1 MGKGGQTI
9 GYKYYM
15 SLLSGLCR
23 GPIDE
28 LRMIKAGDEI
38 AWDSHACDATLQY
51 INKPDLFGGDKKEG
65 GIQGP
70 FAVFMG
76 DDDQVLPGA
85 QTYGVISGGGII
97 GALLGINRTLPS
109 VKDSITSATGA
120 RVSDFRG
127 VVTVWFDGLI
137 TAMNPYVK
145 EWKFRVR
152 RSRRGWFNDDT
163 WYPEKATIYLAGG
176 EIHAMNPAH
185 IIYEC
190 CTNPLWGRGL
200 MASRLDLNSF
210 VYAANKLCFE
220 GFGICLIW
228 YRKEDIDQFIQKVC
242 DLAGMSL
249 YTDRETGKMVL
260 RLIRDDYELDDLPL
274 FTPDSGLLNIVEDDS
289 GSQDTTYNE
298 VIGKSRDPITNTD
311 IQERAQNLASFQAQQ
326 AVQSLDNDYTGLP
339 TRALLARV
347 VERDLKVHA
356 SGLKKYTVELDRR
369 GWRLAPAMPFRI
381 SDPKRGIAN
390 LVLRVGE
397 LTEQGMLDGKITV
410 KAIQDVFG
418 LSATSIIS
426 PTDTG
431 WTRPSAEAE
440 PAAEEKLI
448 ELGYRD
454 LYRNLGEADAE
465 ALDPTDAFIGQMAAA
480 PNGVSYQY
488 DLATKLDADTDY
500 LVRTTGSFT
509 GFGRLAAAITATQT
523 EIVFSDVANFD
534 EGNLDQALMIE
545 NEVCRLDAYDPD
557 TKTATVGRGCADT
570 VPVAHALG
578 RRLWTLDDDI
588 ASDRERYV
596 EGEIVDSKVLTRTSR
611 DILTIDEAPLNT
623 VTLVGRQFKP
633 YPPADVQS
641 NGMSVYD
648 GGLGFQDEPEITW
661 VERNRLT
668 QHDALLDYD
677 DATVTAEPGTTFNA
691 RVYDLADTLLG
702 THTAITTPW
711 TYDNTLQAA
720 DGAGAVVRIDLESE
734 REEVTSWQVVSFV
747 VTLSEDVL
755 TIDGDPVTIDD
766 EEVEIL

>member
-38 AWDSHACDATLQY
+38 AWDGHACNDDLQF
-51 INKPDLFGGDKKEG
+51 INKPNLFGGDKKEG

-76 DDDQVLPGA
+76 DDDQVLPGV
-85 QTYGVISGGGII
+85 QDFGGITSGGII
-97 GALLGINRTLPS
+97 GALLGINRRLPD
-109 VKDSITSATGA
+109 VKASINAATGV
-120 RVSDFRG
+120 RVSEFRG
-127 VVTVWFDGLI
+127 VVTVWYDGLI
-137 TAMNPYVK
+137 TAMSPYVK

-152 RSRRGWFNDDT
+152 RSRRGWYNDAA
-163 WYPEKATIYLAGG
+163 WYPAKATIFLADGQ
-176 EIHAMNPAH
+176 IHAMNPAH

-200 MASRLDLNSF
+200 DASRLDTNSF
-210 VYAANKLCFE
+210 VAAANKLCSE
-220 GFGICLIW
+220 MFGLCLIW
-228 YRKEDIDQFIQKVC
+228 YRKEDIDVFIQKVC

-260 RLIRDDYELDDLPL
+260 RLIRDDYDLADLPL
-274 FTPDSGLLNIVEDDS
+274 FTPDSGLLNILEDDS

-298 VIGKSRDPITNTD
+298 VIGTSKDPITNTD
-311 IQERAQNLASFQAQQ
+311 IQARAQNLASFQAQQ
-326 AVQSLDNDYTGLP
+326 AVQSLDNDYTGIP
-339 TRALLARV
+339 TRDLLARV
-347 VERDLKVHA
+347 VQRDLKVHA

-397 LTEQGMLDGKITV
+397 LTEQGILDGKITV
-410 KAIQDVFG
+410 KAVQDVFG
-418 LSATSIIS
+418 LSATSITT

-454 LYRNLGEADAE
+454 VYRNIGEADAE

-480 PNGVSYQY
+480 PNTVSYQY
-488 DLATKLDADTDY
+488 DLATKLEADEEY

-509 GFGRLAAAITATQT
+509 GFGRLAEAITATQT
-523 EIVFSDVANFD
+523 EVVFSEVKNFD
-534 EGNLDQALMIE
+534 EGNLEQALMIE
-545 NEVCRLDAYDPD
+545 NEVCRLDAFDPD
-557 TKTATVGRGCADT
+557 TLTATIGRGCADT
-570 VPVAHALG
+570 VPVPHELG
-578 RRLWTLDDDI
+578 RRMWTLDDDI
-588 ASDRERYV
+588 ASDRELYV
-596 EGEIVDSKVLTRTSR
+596 EGEVVNSKVLTKTSR
-611 DILTIDEAPLNT
+611 DILTLDEAPLNT
-623 VTLVGRQFKP
+623 VTLVARQYRP
-633 YPPADVQS
+633 YPPADVKA
-641 NGMSVYD
+641 NGLSVYEGD
-648 GGLGFQDEPEITW
+648 LGEQPEPEITW

-668 QHDALLDYD
+668 QHDALIDYD
-677 DATVTAEPGTTFNA
+677 DADVEAEPGTTYNA
-691 RVYDLADTLLG
+691 RVYDTDDNLLG
-702 THTAITTPW
+702 THTGIASPW
-711 TYDNTLQAA
+711 TYDATLQSG
-720 DGAGAVVRIDLESE
+720 DAVVESTVRIELESE
-734 REEVTSWQVVSFV
+734 RDEVTSWQAVSFV
-747 VTLSEDVL
+747 VTLNGGYGIGYGLNYGGAS
-755 TIDGDPVTIDD
+755 
-766 EEVEIL
+766 